1 MLAFRPVTAGVV
13 RSGEWLMVRDLI
25 VRGALTADRETVLRI
40 AAAGMQEF
48 GLVPDF
54 GGLDAELGQI
64 GENREGTIA
73 ELVAVV
79 GSAVCGSIIISGKS
93 DRVGKLSGFYV
104 SDAYRGH
111 GIGRALLSAAVEAAR
126 CNGTERLYLETWGRM
141 SAAVR
146 LYESSGWV
154 RGEDPPTSSG
164 ADRSYWLT
172 LNAPNKALQRR

>member
-1 MLAFRPVTAGVV
+1 
-13 RSGEWLMVRDLI
+13 MVRDLVI
-25 VRGALTADRETVLRI
+25 RGAISADREAVLRI

-54 GGLDAELGQI
+54 GGLDGELGQL
-64 GENREGTIA
+64 GENREGTVT

-79 GSAVCGSIIISGKS
+79 GRAVCGSIIISDQS
-93 DRVGKLSGFYV
+93 DRVGKLSGFDV

-126 CNGTERLYLETWGRM
+126 CHGTERLYLETWGRM

-164 ADRSYWLT
+164 AERAQQA
-172 LNAPNKALQRR
+172 APAVRGLALLALRPLSAGVRRIRA

>member
-1 MLAFRPVTAGVV
+1 LSAIIGRSKERLMLVDVAIHRAT
-13 RSGEWLMVRDLI
+13 D
-25 VRGALTADRETVLRI
+25 ADREEVLRI
-40 AAAGMQEF
+40 AAEGMREF

-54 GGLDAELGQI
+54 AGLNAELGQI

-79 GSAVCGSIIISGKS
+79 GSAVCGSIIISGKN

-154 RGEDPPTSSG
+154 RGENLPNSSG

>member
-1 MLAFRPVTAGVV
+1 
-13 RSGEWLMVRDLI
+13 MVRNLVI
-25 VRGALTADRETVLRI
+25 RRAITADCEAVLGI
-40 AAAGMQEF
+40 AAVGMEQF

-54 GGLDAELGQI
+54 AGLDVELGHI

-73 ELVAVV
+73 ELVAVA
-79 GSAVCGSIIISGKS
+79 GDAVCGSIIISGRR
-93 DRVGKLSGFYV
+93 DQVGKLSGFYV

-111 GIGRALLSAAVEAAR
+111 GIGRALLSAAVAAAR

-164 ADRSYWLT
+164 ADRSYWLL
-172 LNAPNKALQRR
+172 LNTPNKALQRSGGSRCSPTGR